1 VTGQTRPRR
10 TVLVAGA
17 AGGIG
22 SAVAVACAAAGDRV
36 ICVARGESGAAAIA
50 AGLPNPRLDHLAI
63 RLDLADAD
71 ACNTRLAALVGSA
84 APRLDLVV
92 NAVGGDERKAFAD
105 HSSQDV
111 SRMIEVNFV
120 SAVNLLRASLPGLK
134 AAGDNGG
141 GQFIQVTGFLNARV
155 AFPYSSVDVA
165 MRSATRTLF
174 EAVQRE
180 LVLEGETVRL
190 RLFSPA
196 VADTAAERPYLPIW
210 RRMGIAP
217 STPQD
222 VAEALLRFADSGQ
235 RVGVMGAP
243 ASRISAALDAWF
255 PQLTDRLWLAGAGRT
270 FRDAF
275 ASPTAERAEGRAGAR
290 R

>member
-1 VTGQTRPRR
+1 MTGQTRPRR

-71 ACNTRLAALVGSA
+71 ACKTRLAALGGSA

-134 AAGDNGG
+134 AAGDSG

-155 AFPYSSVDVA
+155 AFPYYSVDVA

-222 VAEALLRFADSGQ
+222 VAEALLRFADLRQ
-235 RVGVMGAP
+235 RVGAMGAP
-243 ASRISAALDAWF
+243 TSRISAALDAWF
-255 PQLTDRLWLAGAGRT
+255 PQLTDRLWLSSAGRT

-275 ASPTAERAEGRAGAR
+275 ARPAGPIVEG
-290 R
+290 